1 MAFNILYII
10 RISCIRTDTESLF
23 GGACEN
29 FRGKKTA
36 A

>member
-23 GGACEN
+23 GTN
-29 FRGKKTA
+29 LLYRP
-36 A
+36 

>member
-1 MAFNILYII
+1 MKRIFSFMAILALCAN
-10 RISCIRTDTESLF
+10 S
-23 GGACEN
+23 GACEN